1 MSTVRRVCV
10 LGRICVPF
18 ASRIISEETVKRA
31 SGDFQLRSDPLLLA
45 QIAGGKH
52 NGLRPISMSTA
63 AWSGACI
70 SERSYANGE
79 SAATSEL
86 ISSLR
91 GAWCTRAAWSLFAS
105 VPSNLSRV
113 HLCPGVN
120 SYEKSRRRIGNVV
133 QPERARWPRDAGT
146 GKSTGGKTTEE
157 KTDWQIRSFRANNY
171 RINYS
176 ARSALSSTLFTRAHT
191 YAHTCTCTHTI
202 KERPR
207 LSISGGTWVRLIRE
221 ADPTARTRVRRVTS
235 PARTPA
241 PPSNSLLRSS

>member
-1 MSTVRRVCV
+1 MSTERRVCV

-86 ISSLR
+86 ISSFR

-133 QPERARWPRDAGT
+133 QEFGGPATRGQENLRAEKPPKKRPT
-146 GKSTGGKTTEE
+146 GRY
-157 KTDWQIRSFRANNY
+157 DLFVLIIIAL
-171 RINYS
+171 II
-176 ARSALSSTLFTRAHT
+176 ARGAHS
-191 YAHTCTCTHTI
+191 
-202 KERPR
+202 RPR
-207 LSISGGTWVRLIRE
+207 YSR
-221 ADPTARTRVRRVTS
+221 ARTRTRILVRIHTR
-235 PARTPA
+235 
-241 PPSNSLLRSS
+241 

>member
-1 MSTVRRVCV
+1 MSTERRVCV

-91 GAWCTRAAWSLFAS
+91 GAWCTRHGPFSLPSLPISLAFTCARALTPTRSRDGAS
-105 VPSNLSRV
+105 GTSCNRREFGGPATRGQENPLA
-113 HLCPGVN
+113 
-120 SYEKSRRRIGNVV
+120 EKPPKKRPTGRYDLFVLIIIALII
-133 QPERARWPRDAGT
+133 ARG
-146 GKSTGGKTTEE
+146 
-157 KTDWQIRSFRANNY
+157 
-171 RINYS
+171 
-176 ARSALSSTLFTRAHT
+176 AHS
-191 YAHTCTCTHTI
+191 
-202 KERPR
+202 RPR
-207 LSISGGTWVRLIRE
+207 YSR
-221 ADPTARTRVRRVTS
+221 ARTRTRILVRIHT
-235 PARTPA
+235 
-241 PPSNSLLRSS
+241 